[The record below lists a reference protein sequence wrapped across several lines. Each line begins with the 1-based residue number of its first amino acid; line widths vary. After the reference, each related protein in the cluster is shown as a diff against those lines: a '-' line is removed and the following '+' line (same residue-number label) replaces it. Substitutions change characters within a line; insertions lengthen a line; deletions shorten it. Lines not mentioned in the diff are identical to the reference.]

1 MDRIAPGAPTGG
13 ARTNMRPAGRW
24 ELARHALATDE
35 QRPIDLRPS
44 TATIQGTVPRPGA
57 ATVVGTRTPRAG
69 ARGARR
75 TRAPAFRV
83 ARRILRE
90 RLQRPPP
97 CRRRPRAPRAAVPR
111 AEIASV
117 VVRAPEPFG
126 LGTLP
131 LRGDPALDRPPARSR
146 GATRGWR
153 RRDRGGEDLRHPL
166 QGGLSVPKLRPLLRR
181 RHRQHAIHEPAG
193 KPIQRTPPLH
203 GTQSAR
209 SGHIDAQLHAG
220 VGRVDRLSAGSG
232 RVAEPPAQ
240 LARRHQD
247 RTADAE
253 RTDHAGSMNAGIAEP
268 ALSVSSPAS

>member
-146 GATRGWR
+146 PR
-153 RRDRGGEDLRHPL
+153 RRGSPPSAPGRPLGSEAATAAPTPSPSARHPRA
-166 QGGLSVPKLRPLLRR
+166 GRRADPAHASVARDPKRSFWPHRRSAPRGCRPC
-181 RHRQHAIHEPAG
+181 
-193 KPIQRTPPLH
+193 
-203 GTQSAR
+203 
-209 SGHIDAQLHAG
+209 
-220 VGRVDRLSAGSG
+220 
-232 RVAEPPAQ
+232 
-240 LARRHQD
+240 
-247 RTADAE
+247 
-253 RTDHAGSMNAGIAEP
+253 
-268 ALSVSSPAS
+268 